1 MINSTRKIK
10 IQKLNFR
17 PMRLAVIDAKKCKPK
32 RCSLEC
38 IKYCPKVRT
47 GAEVIKVNE
56 IATISEEL
64 CVGCGICVKKC
75 PFKAISI
82 VNLPERLEGKE
93 VHRYGKNGF
102 VLYNLP
108 IPKKGYVVGL
118 LGANGT
124 GKTTAV
130 KILSGQIRP
139 NLGKDEASWDEIF
152 ERFSGTE
159 LIDYLKALADGKIR
173 TAVKPQYIEAIPK
186 VYRGKAEELLKRVD
200 EIGKADEYV
209 SKLGLENSIKKDV
222 SELSGGELQRLAI
235 AACLLKDADF
245 YFLDEITSYLD
256 IYQRIAAAKVVREV
270 AEKKPVLIVEHDI
283 AILDLLADLVHISYG
298 EPGVYGIITNP
309 KSVRVGI
316 NQYLKGYLPE
326 ENVQIRDKPIEFDMF
341 QPRESEC
348 EKVLVEYPSF
358 TKTYPK
364 FKLEASSGDIKV
376 GEVLGIVGANATGK
390 STFVK
395 VLAGVDK
402 DDDGRVK
409 LELKVSY
416 KPQYIKA
423 DSPARVIDYLRAIN
437 PAVETSYYKTE
448 FIKPLRID
456 RIMDKRLSELSGGE
470 LQRVAIVACL
480 LRDADL
486 YLLDE
491 PSAHLDVEQRTE
503 AARMIRRFAMNME
516 KSVLVVDHDIY
527 LIDMVS
533 DRLLV
538 FEGDPGKFG
547 KASKP
552 MNMREG
558 MNKFLSKLEI
568 TFRRDEETK
577 RPRINKPGSRLD
589 REQKA
594 KGEYYYYF

>member
-1 MINSTRKIK
+1 
-10 IQKLNFR
+10 
-17 PMRLAVIDAKKCKPK
+17 MRLAVVDPKRCKPK

-38 IKYCPKVRT
+38 VKYCPKVRT
-47 GAEVIKVNE
+47 GAEAITVNE

-108 IPKKGYVVGL
+108 IPKKGHVVGL

-130 KILSGQIRP
+130 RILSGQIKP
-139 NLGKDEASWDEIF
+139 NLGKEEASWEEVF
-152 ERFSGTE
+152 ERFAGTE
-159 LIDYLKALADGKIR
+159 LLDYLKSLAEGKIR
-173 TAVKPQYIEAIPK
+173 VAVKPQYIEAIPK
-186 VYRGKAEELLKRVD
+186 AYKGKAKDLLERAD
-200 EIGKADEYV
+200 EKGKIDEYV
-209 SKLGLENSIKKDV
+209 AKLGLENSINKDV
-222 SELSGGELQRLAI
+222 KELSGGELQRLAI
-235 AACLLKDADF
+235 AACLLKNADF

-256 IYQRIAAAKVVREV
+256 IYQRIAAAKAIREI

-341 QPRESEC
+341 QPREGEC

-364 FKLEASSGDIKV
+364 FKLEASSGDIRV
-376 GEVLGIVGANATGK
+376 GEVLGVVGANATGK

-395 VLAGVDK
+395 VLAGVER
-402 DDDGRVK
+402 DDDEKVK
-409 LELKVSY
+409 LDLRVSY

-423 DSPARVIDYLRAIN
+423 DSPARVQDFLRSVN

-538 FEGDPGKFG
+538 FEGEPGKRG
-547 KASKP
+547 KVSRP
-552 MNMREG
+552 TSMREG
-558 MNKFLSKLEI
+558 MNRFLSKLSI

-577 RPRINKPGSRLD
+577 RPRINKPDSRLD